1 MTLSPIERLALRARF
16 GAEQAARVGWYAA
29 NNAAAVRR
37 ARELAKDL
45 PPLPR
50 PTISAPAGVPERSK
64 LLPHVRRLL
73 EDDLANVEAGLYP
86 MPEDEGFQLPELLRR
101 RALYMKD
108 LPEVVRRRHTK
119 ASQEVDRT
127 DGRRPRYYLQ
137 NFHYQSGG
145 WMTPESAA
153 LYDTQVET
161 LFFGAAAAMRR
172 QGLVPIA
179 EEVRGRDQRT
189 MRLLD
194 VACGTGAFL
203 KDVTRA
209 FPRLP
214 SVALDLSEP
223 YVRQARA
230 ALGDRPAVRPLVGNA
245 EALPVAD
252 GSVDVLTSVYLFH
265 ELPPKVRPVVAREMG
280 RVVRPGGIAVI
291 VDSLQTG
298 DTPEFDGL
306 LELFPQMF
314 HEPYYESYTRTDMA
328 ALFAEGGLVEE
339 RSWPAFMSKVFVFRK
354 AAGRRGRKG

>member
-1 MTLSPIERLALRARF
+1 MIRSPVERAALRARF
-16 GAEQAARVGWYAA
+16 GVEQAARVGWYAA
-29 NNAAAVRR
+29 NNVTAVRR
-37 ARELAKDL
+37 ARELARGL

-50 PTISAPAGVPERSK
+50 PTIKSPHGVPDRTA
-64 LLPHVRRLL
+64 LVPHVRRLL
-73 EDDLANVEAGLYP
+73 ADDLANIEAGLYP
-86 MPEDEGFQLPELLRR
+86 MPEEGIFDLRKLLKGRELYLE
-101 RALYMKD
+101 D

-119 ASQEVDRT
+119 ASQEVDRE

-145 WMTPESAA
+145 WMTPQSAA

-179 EEVRGRDQRT
+179 HEVKGRDQRT

-214 SVALDLSEP
+214 SIALDLSEA
-223 YVRQARA
+223 YVAWTRDQLA
-230 ALGDRPAVRPLVGNA
+230 DRRTVATLVANG

-252 GSVDVLTSVYLFH
+252 GAVDVLTNVYLFH
-265 ELPPKVRPVVAREMG
+265 ELPPKVRPVVAREMA

-314 HEPYYESYTRTDMA
+314 HEPYYDSYTRTDMA
-328 ALFAEGGLVEE
+328 ALFAEGGLAVE
-339 RSWPAFMSKVFVFRK
+339 RVWPAFMSKVFVFRK
-354 AAGRRGRKG
+354 PGG